1 MKRVLTWSVFC
12 DSQKSVWRY
21 GEYLDSLEKLVK
33 GSASSIGPIQP
44 DQAILRCHD
53 ANEANE
59 TLTNRKA

>member
-1 MKRVLTWSVFC
+1 MKRLLTWSVFC

-33 GSASSIGPIQP
+33 GSASSIGAMQP
-44 DQAILRCHD
+44 DQTILCSHG

-59 TLTNRKA
+59 TRTNR